1 MRPLSRQASRKLTS
15 VPPVRQTKR
24 GLPAS
29 RVTSANRAGASD
41 SRAAVMGESDTIS
54 ASADGSARITRAASR
69 TRVPAASGPRSEGS
83 FIKTGDCV
91 SAVSAV

>member
-1 MRPLSRQASRKLTS
+1 MTS

-29 RVTSANRAGASD
+29 RVTSANRAGAS
-41 SRAAVMGESDTIS
+41 RAAVMGESDTIS
-54 ASADGSARITRAASR
+54 ASADGSAKITRAASR